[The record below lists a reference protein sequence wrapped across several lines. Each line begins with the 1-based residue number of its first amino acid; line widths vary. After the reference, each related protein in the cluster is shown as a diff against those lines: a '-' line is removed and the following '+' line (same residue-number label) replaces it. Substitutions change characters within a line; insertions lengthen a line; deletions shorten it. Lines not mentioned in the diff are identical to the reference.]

1 MTTERLEELQSA
13 GIVAVL
19 RAPTADAAVHAVDAL
34 VAGGIR
40 AVEITYSTPDP
51 VAAITAIVRR
61 YGSSIYVGAGTI
73 LHADQ
78 AAAVVDAGAQFLVSP
93 GGDPVVAEAMLQTEA
108 VVMLGAMTPT
118 EVMTATRLGCDAVKV
133 FPASLGGPR
142 YLASLRGPFPDVPF
156 MPTGGVN
163 DSNLADWFA
172 AGSIAVGAGGELCPA
187 GAMKNGDWELIKAT
201 AQRFSSALSDL
212 RSISAA

>member
-1 MTTERLEELQSA
+1 MQTDRLDKLRNA

-19 RAPTADAAVHAVDAL
+19 RAPSADAAVNAVDAL
-34 VAGGIR
+34 VAGGVT

-51 VAAITAIVRR
+51 AAAIREIVRR
-61 YGSSIYVGAGTI
+61 HGDSVYVGAGTI
-73 LHADQ
+73 LQ
-78 AAAVVDAGAQFLVSP
+78 AEQAQAVVDAGAEFLVSP
-93 GGDPVVAEAMLQTEA
+93 GSDPDVAQAMIDTGA

-118 EVMTATRLGCDAVKV
+118 EVMSAIRLGSHAVKV

-163 DSNLADWFA
+163 DGNLAEWFA

-187 GAMKNGDWELIKAT
+187 AAMKNNDWALIERT
-201 AQRFSSALSDL
+201 ARRFADALVRL
-212 RSISAA
+212 RALPVA